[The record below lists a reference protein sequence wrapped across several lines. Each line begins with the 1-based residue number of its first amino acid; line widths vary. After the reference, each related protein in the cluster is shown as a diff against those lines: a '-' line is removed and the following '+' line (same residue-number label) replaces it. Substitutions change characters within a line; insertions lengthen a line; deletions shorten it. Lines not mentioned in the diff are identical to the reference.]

1 MEQLK
6 EDILIENKKNDIKHI
21 VVYNDDVNTFDH
33 VIESLVD
40 ICDMDIIAANQCAM
54 LVHYKGKCD
63 VKSGDYNELKPK
75 CLELLN
81 RQISA
86 KIE

>member
-6 EDILIENKKNDIKHI
+6 EDILVENKNNDIKHI

-40 ICDMDIIAANQCAM
+40 ICNMDIIAANQCAM

-63 VKSGDYNELKPK
+63 VKSGDYEELKPK